1 MMFTPKQWFMI
12 GAGGVV
18 SAFLYAV
25 ASTGNFGGLLLAV
38 FYQLPLFLVGLS
50 MGTVAGA
57 FAGAV
62 AGVGMLVMFGLLGL
76 VVFVVFNAAP
86 VIIIIRQALL
96 FRTDEI
102 GDTEWYPSG
111 LLASSATGLAL
122 ALMTAV
128 FLWMELTTEGME
140 AMIQQFLRAFADNMM
155 AGVSAEQRDQVV
167 SSVAPVL
174 PGVIGLYWT
183 LAVVVNGVLGQ
194 GLAVRFGW
202 NRRPS
207 PDFSTL
213 ALPRWL
219 PTLAAV
225 LLIGALVMPDTLG
238 FYAVNGS
245 ILLSLPFFL
254 VGLAV
259 VHVAAKRFAAGSMLL
274 TAFYVMMMMFGWPVI
289 FVAFIGLIEQL
300 AGFRQRMA
308 TAGKEE

>member
-1 MMFTPKQWFMI
+1 MLFTPKQWLMI

-18 SAFLYAV
+18 SALLFTV

-62 AGVGMLVMFGLLGL
+62 AGVGMLVMFNLLGL
-76 VVFVVFNAAP
+76 FVFVAP

-96 FRTDEI
+96 FRMDQN

-111 LLASSATGLAL
+111 LLASLATGLAL
-122 ALMTAV
+122 ALMTSA

-140 AMIQQFLRAFADNMM
+140 AMIQKFLRAFADNIM
-155 AGVSAEQRDQVV
+155 AGVPVAQRDQVV
-167 SSVAPVL
+167 DGVAPVL

-183 LAVVVNGVLGQ
+183 LALVVNGVLGQ
-194 GLAVRFGW
+194 GLAVRLGW
-202 NRRPS
+202 NLRPS

-219 PTLAAV
+219 PTVAAV
-225 LLIGALVMPDTLG
+225 LLIGAVVMPGKLG
-238 FYAVNGS
+238 FYAVNGA

-274 TAFYVMMMMFGWPVI
+274 IVFYIMMMMFGWPAV

>member
-1 MMFTPKQWFMI
+1 
-12 GAGGVV
+12 
-18 SAFLYAV
+18 
-25 ASTGNFGGLLLAV
+25 
-38 FYQLPLFLVGLS
+38 
-50 MGTVAGA
+50 
-57 FAGAV
+57 
-62 AGVGMLVMFGLLGL
+62 
-76 VVFVVFNAAP
+76 
-86 VIIIIRQALL
+86 
-96 FRTDEI
+96 
-102 GDTEWYPSG
+102 
-111 LLASSATGLAL
+111 
-122 ALMTAV
+122 MTAV

-140 AMIQQFLRAFADNMM
+140 ATIQQFLRAFADNMM
-155 AGVSAEQRDQVV
+155 AGVSAEQRGQVV
-167 SSVAPVL
+167 NSVAPVL

-194 GLAVRFGW
+194 GLAVRFRW

-219 PTLAAV
+219 PTVAAL

-238 FYAVNGS
+238 FYAVNGA

-274 TAFYVMMMMFGWPVI
+274 IAFYVMMMMFGWPVV

-308 TAGKEE
+308 TPARRSEMEVVLLERIERLGQMGDVVT

>member
-1 MMFTPKQWFMI
+1 MIFTPKQWLMI

-18 SAFLYAV
+18 SALLFTV

-62 AGVGMLVMFGLLGL
+62 AGVGMLVMFNLLGL
-76 VVFVVFNAAP
+76 FVFVAP

-96 FRTDEI
+96 FRMDQN

-111 LLASSATGLAL
+111 LLASLATGLAL
-122 ALMTAV
+122 ALMTSA

-140 AMIQQFLRAFADNMM
+140 AMIQKFLRAFADNIM
-155 AGVSAEQRDQVV
+155 AGVPVAQRDQVV
-167 SSVAPVL
+167 DGVAPVL

-183 LAVVVNGVLGQ
+183 LALVVNGVLGQ
-194 GLAVRFGW
+194 GLAVRLGW
-202 NRRPS
+202 NLRPS

-219 PTLAAV
+219 PTVAAV
-225 LLIGALVMPDTLG
+225 LLIGAVVMPGKLG
-238 FYAVNGS
+238 FYAVNGA

-274 TAFYVMMMMFGWPVI
+274 IVFYIMMMMFGWPAV

>member
-1 MMFTPKQWFMI
+1 MMFTPKQWLMI
-12 GAGGVV
+12 GAGGVL
-18 SAFLYAV
+18 SALLYAV

-50 MGTVAGA
+50 LGTVAGA

-76 VVFVVFNAAP
+76 FVFVVFNAAP
-86 VIIIIRQALL
+86 VIILIRQALL
-96 FRTDEI
+96 FRTDEN

-111 LLASSATGLAL
+111 LLTSSATGLAL

-128 FLWMELTTEGME
+128 FLWMELTTAGME
-140 AMIQQFLRAFADNMM
+140 GTIHRFLSAFADNML
-155 AGVSAEQRDQVV
+155 AGVPAEQRDQVV
-167 SSVAPVL
+167 NSIAPVL
-174 PGVIGLYWT
+174 PGVVGLYWT
-183 LAVVVNGVLGQ
+183 FALVVNGVLGQ

-202 NRRPS
+202 NLRPS
-207 PDFSTL
+207 PDFTSL

-219 PTLAAV
+219 PTVAAV
-225 LLIGALVMPDTLG
+225 LLIGAILLPGSLG
-238 FYAVNGS
+238 FYAVNGA

-259 VHVAAKRFAAGSMLL
+259 VHVAAKRFAAGPMLL
-274 TAFYVMMMMFGWPVI
+274 IAFYIMMMLFGWPVV

-308 TAGKEE
+308 AAGKEE

>member
-1 MMFTPKQWFMI
+1 MMFTQKQWLLV
-12 GAGGVV
+12 GLGGVV
-18 SAFLYAV
+18 SGLLYAA

-38 FYQLPLFLVGLS
+38 FYQLPLFLLGLS

-62 AGVGMLVMFGLLGL
+62 AGVVMLIMFGLLGL
-76 VVFVVFNAAP
+76 FVFVVFNAAP

-96 FRTDEI
+96 FRTDVN

-111 LLASSATGLAL
+111 LLASSATGIAL

-140 AMIQQFLRAFADNMM
+140 ATIQQFLRAFADNVM
-155 AGVSAEQRDQVV
+155 ARVPAEQRDQVV
-167 SSVAPVL
+167 DSVAPVL

-183 LAVVVNGVLGQ
+183 LTLVVNGALGQ

-202 NRRPS
+202 NLRLS

-219 PTLAAV
+219 PTVAAV
-225 LLIGALVMPDTLG
+225 LLIGAIVMPGTLG
-238 FYAVNGS
+238 FYAVNGA

-259 VHVAAKRFAAGSMLL
+259 VHVAARRFAAGSVLMI
-274 TAFYVMMMMFGWPVI
+274 AFYAMMMMFGWPVV
-289 FVAFIGLIEQL
+289 FVAFIGLVEQL
-300 AGFRQRMA
+300 AGFRRRMA